1 MIGIIEMQFTVRPL
15 PFTVKSTVFNR
26 FSSYFL
32 QKMSLSFFTFFNQFR
47 SHCRAQFI
55 NCLITDRVDPLCEI

>member
-15 PFTVKSTVFNR
+15 PFTGKSTVFNR

-32 QKMSLSFFTFFNQFR
+32 QKMSLSFFHFLTSLDHIVAHN
-47 SHCRAQFI
+47 
-55 NCLITDRVDPLCEI
+55 L